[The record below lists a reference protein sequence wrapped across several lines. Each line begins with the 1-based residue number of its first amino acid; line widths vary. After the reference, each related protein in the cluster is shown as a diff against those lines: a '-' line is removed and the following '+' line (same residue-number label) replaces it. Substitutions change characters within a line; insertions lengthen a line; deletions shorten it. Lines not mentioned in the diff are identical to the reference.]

1 MAATTSFSSQV
12 FITSKKSS
20 PRLFILTGKGGTGK
34 TTLAQA
40 LTLALQNKK
49 KKIFYVAF
57 DQTTDTKT
65 CRDLKI
71 PFFVQVQKDI
81 TLEYVTDKLGSRIV
95 ANWILETAFFKAL
108 YQMLPGI
115 IYLILISDILKR
127 LEEDQN
133 LHIVL
138 DLPSSGHALTLFEA
152 PHNFKAL
159 FERGPLFEDLKRIQ
173 RDLLNPKETKL
184 YICSLA
190 TELSYNEAQELKEQ
204 LIELEVS
211 EPEIIFNN
219 SLAALDLDE
228 KKLPPILKKKVKQE
242 NKVLTMGKDEGIK
255 TVFPFIAQA
264 RNKDRIEALTQEW
277 SEQ

>member
-1 MAATTSFSSQV
+1 MDATTSFSSQV
-12 FITSKKSS
+12 FITSKKST

-34 TTLAQA
+34 TTLAMS
-40 LTLALQNKK
+40 LTLALQKEK
-49 KKIFYVAF
+49 RKVFYLAF

-71 PFFVQVQKDI
+71 PFIVQIQKEI
-81 TLEYVTDKLGSRIV
+81 TLDYVSDKLGSRIV

-115 IYLILISDILKR
+115 IYLILISDVLKR
-127 LEEDQN
+127 LEQDKD

-152 PHNFKAL
+152 PHNFRAL

-173 RDLLNPKETKL
+173 KELLNPKETKL

-204 LIELEVS
+204 LTELEVS

-219 SLAALDLDE
+219 SLVPLNLNE
-228 KKLPPILKKKVKQE
+228 KKLAPILKKKVKQE
-242 NKVLTMGKDEGIK
+242 NKVISLGQEEGIE
-255 TVFPFIAQA
+255 TILPFIAQA
-264 RNKDRIEALTQEW
+264 KNKDRIEALVQEW
-277 SEQ
+277 SRL